1 MGEMPGDAPVV
12 RSDEEGGFVGFGL
25 LHEKIEHLLRPNV
38 VEAGRGL
45 VGQKEAGL
53 VHYRPRDR
61 NALPLPDRELMRVR
75 LRLLSDVEA
84 VEHLVG
90 AIHVLRQSG
99 HVWGKEQVFF
109 HRQGRQEVHLL
120 KHNADLPAPKAVE
133 GVSLQR
139 AEILPR
145 DHHAPLRW
153 AKKAGQDVQE
163 RRFAASGAAEHE
175 VVFAL
180 FSFKAGEVEDDR
192 LAVLVLNVFEEN
204 HDVLTSLLGG
214 HGSG

>member
-1 MGEMPGDAPVV
+1 MGKMLGDAPVV
-12 RSDEEGGFVGFGL
+12 RGDEEGGVVGLGL
-25 LHEKIEHLLRPNV
+25 LHEKIEHLLRTNV

-45 VGQKEAGL
+45 VGQKEARL
-53 VHYRPRDR
+53 VHDRSRDR

-75 LRLLSDVEA
+75 PRLLFDVEA

-90 AIHVLRQSG
+90 AVHVLRQSG
-99 HVWGKEQVFF
+99 HVWGKKQVFL

-120 KHNADLPAPKAVE
+120 KYNPDLPTPKAVE

-145 DHHAPLRW
+145 DPYAPLRR
-153 AKKAGQDVQE
+153 AKEAGQDVEE
-163 RRFAASGAAEHE
+163 RRFATSGPAEHE

-180 FSFKAGEVEDDR
+180 FSVEAGEVEDDR
-192 LAVLVLNVFEEN
+192 LAVPMLNSVEED
-204 HDVLTSLLGG
+204 HDAVTSLLGE
-214 HGSG
+214 HYSG